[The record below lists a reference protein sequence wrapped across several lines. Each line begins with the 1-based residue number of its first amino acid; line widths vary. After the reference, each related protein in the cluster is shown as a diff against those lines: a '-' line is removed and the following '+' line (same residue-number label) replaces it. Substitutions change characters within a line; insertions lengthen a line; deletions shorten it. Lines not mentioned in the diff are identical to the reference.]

1 MALTTAALNAAANG
15 VTAVAA
21 FMSLH
26 SAAAGSGGANE
37 HSTGGYTR
45 EAVTWNPASGA
56 VASASGTPIAFTGP
70 AAGTVAEVGLWSA
83 SSGGTFYGSDV
94 PTGDLAFNAA
104 GEYNVT
110 AATITATP

>member
-1 MALTTAALNAAANG
+1 MALQTAALNAAANG
-15 VTAVAA
+15 VAGVAA

-37 HSTGGYTR
+37 VSGGGYVR
-45 EAVTWNPASGA
+45 KAVTWNAASGA
-56 VASASGTPIAFTGP
+56 IASASGTPIAFDGP
-70 AAGTVAEVGLWSA
+70 ASSAVAEIGLWSA

-104 GEYNVT
+104 GDYNVT
-110 AATITATP
+110 AATITATG